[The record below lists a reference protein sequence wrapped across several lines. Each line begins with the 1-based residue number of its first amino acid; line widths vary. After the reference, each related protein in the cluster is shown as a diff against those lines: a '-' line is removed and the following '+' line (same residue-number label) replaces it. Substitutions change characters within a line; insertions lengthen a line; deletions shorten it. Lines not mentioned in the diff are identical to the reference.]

1 MKKRKMKLA
10 FVMMALITSISFVG
24 AVKAV
29 VKINETNISV
39 DNNLFYKVYDN
50 KENNSLIIY
59 YKCCMLRSEGV
70 TPLVKRV

>member
-50 KENNSLIIY
+50 KENNSTNNVGCSPMKYITVDS
-59 YKCCMLRSEGV
+59 KNA
-70 TPLVKRV
+70 